1 MQSLGGSRQG
11 DKTPGIIYEPLTPTL
26 GLYLLNEWPGPAIS
40 LGIYLS
46 PGAEDTKMWRCKNDK
61 FSDSAK
67 VVFHCHSL
75 WWGREGEKKG
85 WVVKSRHAEQASWR
99 VA

>member
-1 MQSLGGSRQG
+1 MQSSGGSRQG

-26 GLYLLNEWPGPAIS
+26 GLYLLNEWLGPAIS

-46 PGAEDTKMWRCKNDK
+46 LGAEDAKMWRCKNDK

-67 VVFHCHSL
+67 VVFHCHSI
-75 WWGREGEKKG
+75 WWGREGGKNEI
-85 WVVKSRHAEQASWR
+85 
-99 VA
+99 VAHGLNSHH